1 MPQAHRAAKLLR
13 DWQAGKFLWNML
25 FYLWD
30 YIFQYSYSLSFYLHF
45 LHLIRALFA
54 NTGTLSLTLNRIRFS
69 NNLQSKAY
77 IVIALTI
84 QSLASE
90 VTTIS
95 SSHSLSSHYRSP
107 NLYALQ
113 REIHLQ
119 NYQGRN
125 SQESFLLYLRL
136 TIAQPLW
143 DLISTAVTSTL
154 LYTRSIPLF
163 FHSFI
168 AQKRLQVMQMPTVTT
183 VA

>member
-13 DWQAGKFLWNML
+13 DWRAGEFQWNML

-54 NTGTLSLTLNRIRFS
+54 NTGTLSLTSNRIKFS

-77 IVIALTI
+77 KVIALTI
-84 QSLASE
+84 QSLTSE

-95 SSHSLSSHYRSP
+95 SSYSLSCHYRSP
-107 NLYALQ
+107 NLHALQ

-119 NYQGRN
+119 NYRGRN
-125 SQESFLLYLRL
+125 SQERVFSNIWGLLLPSLCEISFLLLSQAPYVTRAASLYLF
-136 TIAQPLW
+136 
-143 DLISTAVTSTL
+143 TL
-154 LYTRSIPLF
+154 CLPKEDF
-163 FHSFI
+163 
-168 AQKRLQVMQMPTVTT
+168 K
-183 VA
+183 